1 MSILGIGEAIG
12 GVAQGAGNAA
22 LGAGMAAQGT
32 GQAVSGIAQG
42 AGMALAKLGEVLVS
56 PVNMLCDWAREPLK
70 RAEHERLEKSK
81 DKDIQRGIEL
91 ETGVQKAL
99 SEQKMKETE
108 FLANLKIRR
117 ETEVVRI
124 IAEIEQLKK
133 DKEFERMKAVSDAM
147 MQYQN
152 ELTRVNVEAVEA
164 IGCMRIELQ
173 RKAYELIH
181 EKTQQYAELQNL
193 AIQQAVDQ
201 LTRIDNDS
209 TMVETAKNIVRNSV
223 DKKLAGVIDNATR
236 FIEQLN
242 VDMQLISKDINLITS
257 SGQKFIERHLSQFQ
271 MIGFSNGA
279 VSALSGTEQ
288 ELLPSFQDN
297 RNT

>member
-22 LGAGMAAQGT
+22 LGAGMAAQGA
-32 GQAVSGIAQG
+32 GNAVGALAQG
-42 AGMALAKLGEVLVS
+42 AGIALAKLGDVLVS
-56 PVNMLCDWAREPLK
+56 PINMLCDWAKEPLK
-70 RAEHERLEKSK
+70 NAGHERMEKSK
-81 DKDIQRGIEL
+81 DRDIQRAIVR
-91 ETGVQKAL
+91 ETGIQKAL
-99 SEQKMKETE
+99 SEQNMKETE
-108 FLANLKIRR
+108 FSANLQVKR

-124 IAEIEQLKK
+124 ITEIEQLKK

-147 MQYQN
+147 MRYQN

-193 AIQQAVDQ
+193 AIQQAVEQ
-201 LTRIDNDS
+201 LTKIDNDS
-209 TMVETAKNIVRNSV
+209 TMAETTKNILRNSV

-242 VDMQLISKDINLITS
+242 MDMQLISKDINLITS

-271 MIGFSNGA
+271 VIGFSSES
-279 VSALSGTEQ
+279 VLALGENIHEPKIS
-288 ELLPSFQDN
+288 SS
-297 RNT
+297 R